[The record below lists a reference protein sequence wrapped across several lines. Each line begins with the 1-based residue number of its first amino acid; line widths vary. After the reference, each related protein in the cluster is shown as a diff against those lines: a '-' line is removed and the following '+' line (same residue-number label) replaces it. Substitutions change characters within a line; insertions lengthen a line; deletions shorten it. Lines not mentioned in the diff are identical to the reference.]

1 MQTDSFRDLVRRAQA
16 RDRQAMDQLL
26 AAVRPALQRHAR
38 TYATL
43 DQPEAS
49 ASDLVQS
56 ACLHAWQKLAQFA
69 CGADDAQTLAQ
80 FRAWMIRILHRQ
92 GLNAVRFRSAQH
104 RQPPG
109 ITFRLG
115 LSRPDEGGNR
125 EDLAEPIAPD
135 ATPSS
140 QARVGEQN
148 RLLRQALANVPE
160 DIDRAIVRLRFFE
173 GQSLRQIADQLQLSQ
188 DKVRERY
195 HCTLRR
201 LERELG
207 GLL

>member
-1 MQTDSFRDLVRRAQA
+1 MQSDGFRDLVRRAQA

-26 AAVRPALQRHAR
+26 AAVRPALQHHAR
-38 TYATL
+38 PYATL

-80 FRAWMIRILHRQ
+80 FRAWMIRILHRL
-92 GLNAVRFRSAQH
+92 GLNAVRSRSAQC

-109 ITFRLG
+109 ICFLLG
-115 LSRPDEGGNR
+115 LSRPAEGADR
-125 EDLAEPIAPD
+125 EDRAEPIAPD

-140 QARVGEQN
+140 QARTGERT
-148 RLLRQALANVPE
+148 RLLHQALANVPA
-160 DIDRAIVRLRFFE
+160 DTDRAIVRLRFFE
-173 GQSLRQIADQLQLSQ
+173 GQSLRQIAAHLQLSE
-188 DKVRERY
+188 DKVRERF
-195 HCTLRR
+195 HFTLRR